1 MKEKMHWVP
10 SFVTGAA
17 ATARVAVVLLLY
29 SGERMLRSLTW
40 IMAVEL
46 AAMGLGLEFQA
57 IPRAHLL
64 DDPENDY
71 HTLKGL

>member
-1 MKEKMHWVP
+1 
-10 SFVTGAA
+10 
-17 ATARVAVVLLLY
+17 
-29 SGERMLRSLTW
+29 
-40 IMAVEL
+40 MAVEL